1 MIAPMNESFDGRRA
15 RNRLSALLVCLL
27 APLWMPA
34 VSAEPAPA
42 VPASAVPT
50 PALPAHHRGDR
61 YQNNYLEFE
70 PKGPAAL
77 LRWKIDASRDG
88 LPKPPGTPIPKVA
101 PDLSFIMS
109 NAKAGPMMQPAVTWI
124 GHASTLVQ
132 LGGLNVLTDPVFS
145 ERVSPLSFV
154 GPKRHVA
161 PALMPG
167 QLPHIDL
174 VLISH
179 NHYDHLDD
187 ASVRALANQAGGAPL
202 FIVPLGNKAWMA
214 ERGIMNVVELDWW
227 QSHPIAAPGGPVEV
241 VLTPAQHW
249 SGRGLNDRMATLWG
263 SYALFA
269 PDCHLFFSG
278 DTAYSKD
285 FRDIHERF
293 ATLQQGGG
301 FDVALI
307 AIGAY
312 EPRWFMSTQHVNP
325 AEAVQIHLDI
335 AAKQSIGI
343 HWGTFELT
351 DESLDEP
358 PRHLADARR
367 AKGLA
372 DDAFITLAI
381 GQTHKLPRRA
391 PASPM
396 PAAAAASAPP

>member
-1 MIAPMNESFDGRRA
+1 MIARMLRAFDDRRTKA
-15 RNRLSALLVCLL
+15 RFMRSGAALLCLFVQPWGSAL
-27 APLWMPA
+27 
-34 VSAEPAPA
+34 SAEPAPGA
-42 VPASAVPT
+42 
-50 PALPAHHRGDR
+50 PAHHRGER
-61 YQNNYLEFE
+61 FQNNYLDFE
-70 PKGPAAL
+70 PKGIGAL
-77 LRWKIDASRDG
+77 LRWKSEASREG
-88 LPKPPGTPIPKVA
+88 LPKPPSSPTPQVA
-101 PDLSFIMS
+101 PDLAFIAS
-109 NAKAGPMMQPAVTWI
+109 NAKAGSSMQPAVTWI
-124 GHASTLVQ
+124 GHASTLAQ

-145 ERVSPLSFV
+145 QRVSPLSFV
-154 GPKRHVA
+154 GPKRHVP
-161 PALMPG
+161 PALTPQ

-187 ASVRALANQAGGAPL
+187 ASVRALANQPGGAPL
-202 FIVPLGNKAWMA
+202 FIVPLGIKAWMA
-214 ERGIMNVVELDWW
+214 ERGVVNVVELDWW
-227 QSHPIAAPGGPVEV
+227 QSHPIAAPGGPVQV

-263 SYALFA
+263 SYAVFA

-278 DTAYSKD
+278 DTGYSKD
-285 FRDIHERF
+285 FRDIRERF
-293 ATLQQGGG
+293 APLQRDGGG

-312 EPRWFMSTQHVNP
+312 EPRWFMASQHVNP
-325 AEAVQIHLDI
+325 AEAVQIHLDL
-335 AAKQSIGI
+335 AAKQSIGV

-381 GQTHKLPRRA
+381 GETRKLPRRSVMPA
-391 PASPM
+391 PAT
-396 PAAAAASAPP
+396 ATASAPP

>member
-1 MIAPMNESFDGRRA
+1 MIAPMLRSFDDSRA
-15 RNRLSALLVCLL
+15 RNRFGAVLLCLVALV
-27 APLWMPA
+27 WRPA
-34 VSAEPAPA
+34 LSAEPAPA
-42 VPASAVPT
+42 A
-50 PALPAHHRGDR
+50 PAHHRGDKF
-61 YQNNYLEFE
+61 QNNYLEFE
-70 PKGPAAL
+70 PKGLAAL
-77 LRWKIDASRDG
+77 LRWKSEASRDG
-88 LPKPPGTPIPKVA
+88 LPKPPSTPIPQVA
-101 PDLSFIMS
+101 PDLAFIAS
-109 NAKAGPMMQPAVTWI
+109 NAKAGASMEPAVTWI
-124 GHASTLVQ
+124 GHASTLAQ

-145 ERVSPLSFV
+145 ERVSPFSFV
-154 GPKRHVA
+154 GPKRHV
-161 PALMPG
+161 PAALTPN

-187 ASVRALANQAGGAPL
+187 ASVRALANQPGGAPL

-214 ERGIMNVVELDWW
+214 ERGIVNVVELDWW
-227 QSHPIAAPGGPVEV
+227 QSHPIAAPGGTVEV

-263 SYALFA
+263 SYAVFA

-278 DTAYSKD
+278 DTGYSKD
-285 FRDIHERF
+285 FRDIHDRF
-293 ATLQQGGG
+293 TSRQRDGG

-325 AEAVQIHLDI
+325 AEAVQIHLDL
-335 AAKQSIGI
+335 AAKQSIGV

-367 AKGLA
+367 EKGLP

-381 GQTHKLPRRA
+381 GETRKLPRRA
-391 PASPM
+391 VM
-396 PAAAAASAPP
+396 PAAAASAPQ

>member
-1 MIAPMNESFDGRRA
+1 MIAAMLRSFDDRRA
-15 RNRLSALLVCLL
+15 RHRFGLMSLCLPALLCMALVN
-27 APLWMPA
+27 AA
-34 VSAEPAPA
+34 NAEPAA
-42 VPASAVPT
+42 T
-50 PALPAHHRGDR
+50 PAHHRGDR
-61 YQNNYLEFE
+61 FQNNYLDFE
-70 PKGPAAL
+70 PKGIGAL
-77 LRWKIDASRDG
+77 LRWKSEASRDG
-88 LPKPPGTPIPKVA
+88 LPKPPSTPIPQVA
-101 PDLSFIMS
+101 ADLAFIAS

-132 LGGLNVLTDPVFS
+132 LGGLNLLTDPVFS

-154 GPKRHVA
+154 GPKRHVP
-161 PALMPG
+161 PALSPS

-187 ASVRALANQAGGAPL
+187 ASVRALASQPGGAPL

-214 ERGIMNVVELDWW
+214 ERGIVNVVELDWW
-227 QSHPIAAPGGPVEV
+227 QSHPVATPGGPVEV

-263 SYALFA
+263 GYAVFA

-278 DTAYSKD
+278 DTGYSKD

-293 ATLQQGGG
+293 APRQRDGG

-312 EPRWFMSTQHVNP
+312 EPRWFMTSQHVNP
-325 AEAVQIHLDI
+325 AEAVQIHLDLG
-335 AAKQSIGI
+335 AKQSIGV

-358 PRHLADARR
+358 PRHLADARL

-381 GQTHKLPRRA
+381 GETRKLPRRGA
-391 PASPM
+391 DTLRSP
-396 PAAAAASAPP
+396 

>member
-1 MIAPMNESFDGRRA
+1 MIARMLRSFDDRRA
-15 RNRLSALLVCLL
+15 SKRFDAAILCLL
-27 APLWMPA
+27 ALSWAPA
-34 VSAEPAPA
+34 LSAEPPPAAP
-42 VPASAVPT
+42 P
-50 PALPAHHRGDR
+50 HHRGDKF
-61 YQNNYLEFE
+61 QNNYLEFE
-70 PKGPAAL
+70 PKGIGAL
-77 LRWKIDASRDG
+77 LRWKSEASRDG
-88 LPKPPGTPIPKVA
+88 LPKPPGTPIPQVA
-101 PDLSFIMS
+101 PDLAFITS
-109 NAKAGPMMQPAVTWI
+109 NAKAGRMMQPAVTWI
-124 GHASTLVQ
+124 GHASTLAQ

-154 GPKRHVA
+154 GPKRHA
-161 PALMPG
+161 PPALTPQ
-167 QLPHIDL
+167 QLPHVDL

-187 ASVRALANQAGGAPL
+187 ASVRALANQTGGAPL

-214 ERGIMNVVELDWW
+214 ERGIVNVVELDWW
-227 QSHPIAAPGGPVEV
+227 QSHPIAAPGGPVQV

-263 SYALFA
+263 GYAVFA

-278 DTAYSKD
+278 DTGYSKD
-285 FRDIHERF
+285 FRDIRERF
-293 ATLQQGGG
+293 APLQHDRG

-312 EPRWFMSTQHVNP
+312 EPRWFMSSQHVNP
-325 AEAVQIHLDI
+325 AEAVQIHLDL
-335 AAKQSIGI
+335 AAKQSIGV

-358 PRHLADARR
+358 PRLLADARR

-381 GQTHKLPRRA
+381 GETRKLPRRGA
-391 PASPM
+391 GPTI
-396 PAAAAASAPP
+396 

>member
-1 MIAPMNESFDGRRA
+1 MIARMLRSCDDKRA
-15 RNRLSALLVCLL
+15 RSRFGAVSLCLL
-27 APLWMPA
+27 ALFWTPA
-34 VSAEPAPA
+34 LSAEPP
-42 VPASAVPT
+42 PT
-50 PALPAHHRGDR
+50 APAHHRGDR
-61 YQNNYLEFE
+61 FQNNYLEFE
-70 PKGPAAL
+70 PKGLGAL
-77 LRWKIDASRDG
+77 LRWKSEASRDG
-88 LPKPPGTPIPKVA
+88 LPKPPSTPIPQVT
-101 PDLSFIMS
+101 PDLAFIAS
-109 NAKAGPMMQPAVTWI
+109 NAQAGSAMQPAVTWI
-124 GHASTLVQ
+124 GHASTLAQ

-154 GPKRHVA
+154 GPKRHV
-161 PALMPG
+161 PAALTSS

-187 ASVRALANQAGGAPL
+187 ASVRALANQPGGAPL

-214 ERGIMNVVELDWW
+214 ERGIVNVIELDWW

-263 SYALFA
+263 SYSVFA

-278 DTAYSKD
+278 DTGYSKD

-293 ATLQQGGG
+293 APRQRDGG

-312 EPRWFMSTQHVNP
+312 EPRWFMNTQHVNP
-325 AEAVQIHLDI
+325 AEAVQIHLDL
-335 AAKQSIGI
+335 AAKQSIGV

-358 PRHLADARR
+358 PRQLADTRR

-381 GQTHKLPRRA
+381 GETRKLPRRA
-391 PASPM
+391 APPA
-396 PAAAAASAPP
+396 PAAAASTPQ

>member
-1 MIAPMNESFDGRRA
+1 MIAPMNGSFDDGRT
-15 RNRLSALLVCLL
+15 RNRIATWLACLL
-27 APLWMPA
+27 APLWMSA
-34 VSAEPAPA
+34 VSAEPKPAPLA
-42 VPASAVPT
+42 T
-50 PALPAHHRGDR
+50 PPAHHRGDR

-70 PKGPAAL
+70 PKGLGAL
-77 LRWKIDASRDG
+77 LRWKIDSTRDG
-88 LPKPPGTPIPKVA
+88 LPKPPSTPIPQVA
-101 PDLSFIMS
+101 PDLAFIMS

-124 GHASTLVQ
+124 GHASTLAQ

-161 PALMPG
+161 PALLPNQTPA

-187 ASVRALANQAGGAPL
+187 ASVRALANQSDGPPL
-202 FIVPLGNKAWMA
+202 FIVPLGIKAWMA
-214 ERGIMNVVELDWW
+214 ERGIVNVVELDWW
-227 QSHPIAAPGGPVEV
+227 QSHPVPTPGGQVEV
-241 VLTPAQHW
+241 VLTPSQHW

-263 SYALFA
+263 SYAVFA

-312 EPRWFMSTQHVNP
+312 EPRWFMSTQHMNP

-335 AAKQSIGI
+335 ASKLSIGI

-381 GQTHKLPRRA
+381 GQTRKLPRRA
-391 PASPM
+391 VVSPS
-396 PAAAAASAPP
+396 AAAAASAPP